1 MNRSFLIGR
10 FLPAHGA
17 SFGRLPKR
25 KLTKGA
31 ISTETLA
38 KRFEAR
44 ALSFHSRNLEYLVF
58 GQIGM
63 ILSLSLTV
71 GAFTSSISLSGTD
84 SIEAQEQEVVQME
97 EMVQTAQIERPPP
110 PPRPMV
116 PVEVPDETR
125 LEDSEMDLDAFL
137 DMNVAMTDL
146 PPPTPAP
153 SKQVAEEED
162 EIFVVVEQMPVIKGG
177 LQQLYKY
184 VEYPDLARKA
194 GLEGTVV
201 IKIVVSP
208 EGKPTQPEVLKSV
221 HKVLDDAAINGIM
234 QLQFEPARQRN
245 RLVSV
250 WISIPVVF
258 DLK

>member
-1 MNRSFLIGR
+1 M
-10 FLPAHGA
+10 
-17 SFGRLPKR
+17 
-25 KLTKGA
+25 
-31 ISTETLA
+31 
-38 KRFEAR
+38 
-44 ALSFHSRNLEYLVF
+44 F

-63 ILSLSLTV
+63 ILSLSVTI
-71 GAFTSSISLSGTD
+71 GAFTSNIGLSGTD
-84 SIEAQEQEVVQME
+84 SVEAPEQEVVQME
-97 EMVQTAQIERPPP
+97 EMVQTAQIEQPPP

-125 LEDSEMDLDAFL
+125 LDDSEMDLDAFL
-137 DMNVAMTDL
+137 DLNVAVTDL
-146 PPPTPAP
+146 PPPAPTP
-153 SKQVAEEED
+153 SKQVEEEEED

-208 EGKPTQPEVLKSV
+208 EGKPTQPVVLKSV

-234 QLQFEPARQRN
+234 QLEFEPARQRN
-245 RLVSV
+245 RPVSV